1 MATTYQY
8 RYTTGFTF
16 DDSGQTSGIQVI
28 AELTPPTLNG
38 EKAPFLI
45 QEYSNITFNLKS
57 AEEALKFQLDNF
69 GEFKNNFS
77 YPQTGTPVA
86 LEDDPN
92 PPPATPPGINE
103 SNPTPPNLEEDIET
117 DLTSPSIKNST
128 NDKGEFLID
137 NSALND
143 KPASPIPVPNPSV
156 IKIKK
161 EGYKAE
167 SISIQKGD
175 GTYKEDLGIIKLTPT
190 QQQLKLDKLKLSQL
204 SIPEIEFMSLE
215 KKDWKYFLQD
225 QLNSQIINI
234 KKTLI
239 PIVISLI
246 AEFGISKAQEM
257 LGEKLS
263 ELKSCPNQN
272 KLKEIVKRKN
282 KLVKTLNDILK
293 VIETSLVAAGITQ
306 GVIVALDVAVKLFK
320 NTPIPPPI
328 DFTGTISQQKDNNQP
343 KIEKILELSKKING
357 SVLSILV
364 VLRQNLVLVLD
375 LLKMLDGLI
384 QDCYPEAGQ
393 SDLRVELLELTKE
406 QSNQQSPLVTNVN
419 GFEMGVETEKTT
431 STLKRK
437 RAIARNKQ
445 GIIMLKG
452 EFSYS
457 SIDQILIDE
466 LSFYIQ
472 TNNLKAD

>member
-1 MATTYQY
+1 MANDPTYIYSDGSVVTFKRVGPKKSALLKYGETIDESFGIIKGKTIEGAQSFTSDLSILAEEIIIGY
-8 RYTTGFTF
+8 NSNRNSLGFQPVF
-16 DDSGQTSGIQVI
+16 LEKI
-28 AELTPPTLNG
+28 EEPPTPP
-38 EKAPFLI
+38 
-45 QEYSNITFNLKS
+45 SNDET
-57 AEEALKFQLDNF
+57 
-69 GEFKNNFS
+69 
-77 YPQTGTPVA
+77 
-86 LEDDPN
+86 
-92 PPPATPPGINE
+92 
-103 SNPTPPNLEEDIET
+103 NPTPPPSLE
-117 DLTSPSIKNST
+117 
-128 NDKGEFLID
+128 
-137 NSALND
+137 
-143 KPASPIPVPNPSV
+143 SPIPSPPTTVNTSNEGKFKLDNSSLNDDPTKISPTGNPSN

-161 EGYKAE
+161 EGYKTE
-167 SISIQKGD
+167 IVPIQKGD

-239 PIVISLI
+239 PVVISLI

-257 LGEKLS
+257 LGEKLD

-293 VIETSLVAAGITQ
+293 IIETSLKVAGITQ
-306 GVIVALDVAVKLFK
+306 GVITVLDVAVKLLK
-320 NTPIPPPI
+320 NTPIPPPL
-328 DFTGTISQQKDNNQP
+328 DPSGVISQQKDVNTP

-375 LLKMLDGLI
+375 LLKMLDGLV
-384 QDCYPEAGQ
+384 QDCYPEAEQ
-393 SDLRVELLELTKE
+393 SDLRAELLELTKE
-406 QSNQQSPLVTNVN
+406 QSNQQSPLIIDVN

>member
-8 RYTTGFTF
+8 KYTTGFTF
-16 DDSGQTSGIQVI
+16 DDSGQVSGIQVI
-28 AELTPPTLNG
+28 AELDPPNYG
-38 EKAPFLI
+38 GSKAPFLI
-45 QEYSNITFNLKS
+45 QEYSNVTFNLKS

-77 YPQTGTPVA
+77 YPKTGTPVA
-86 LEDDPN
+86 PEDDPN
-92 PPPATPPGINE
+92 PPTTTSPKVDQ
-103 SNPTPPNLEEDIET
+103 SNPEIVED
-117 DLTSPSIKNST
+117 SPSPPDNTRSN
-128 NDKGEFLID
+128 NDGKFILD

-143 KPASPIPVPNPSV
+143 KPASPIPIPNPSV

-161 EGYKAE
+161 EGYKTE
-167 SISIQKGD
+167 SIPIQKGD
-175 GTYKEDLGIIKLTPT
+175 GTYKENLGVIKLTPT

-239 PIVISLI
+239 PVVIGLI

-257 LGEKLS
+257 LGEKLD
-263 ELKSCPNQN
+263 ELKSCPNEN

-293 VIETSLVAAGITQ
+293 VIETSLKVAGITQ
-306 GVIVALDVAVKLFK
+306 GVITVLDVAVKLLK

-328 DFTGTISQQKDNNQP
+328 DPSGIISQQKDNNQP
-343 KIEKILELSKKING
+343 RIEKVLELSKKING

-393 SDLRVELLELTKE
+393 SDLRAELLELVKE
-406 QSNQQSPLVTNVN
+406 ESNQESPLVTNVN

>member
-1 MATTYQY
+1 MANDPTY
-8 RYTTGFTF
+8 
-16 DDSGQTSGIQVI
+16 I
-28 AELTPPTLNG
+28 
-38 EKAPFLI
+38 
-45 QEYSNITFNLKS
+45 YSDNSVITFKRVGPKKS
-57 AEEALKFQLDNF
+57 ALLTYGETISEEFGVVKGKTIEGPQSFAADLSVLAEEAIINYNNTRASF
-69 GEFKNNFS
+69 GFN
-77 YPQTGTPVA
+77 PVTISKI
-86 LEDDPN
+86 EE
-92 PPPATPPGINE
+92 PPTPPSTTE
-103 SNPTPPNLEEDIET
+103 SNPTPPTPEPPVVP
-117 DLTSPSIKNST
+117 SPSPPTTVNTSNEGKF
-128 NDKGEFLID
+128 KLD
-137 NSALND
+137 NSSLND
-143 KPASPIPVPNPSV
+143 DPTKISPTGNPSN

-161 EGYKAE
+161 EGYKTE
-167 SISIQKGD
+167 TIPIQKGD
-175 GTYKEDLGIIKLTPT
+175 GTYKENLGVIKLTPT

-239 PIVISLI
+239 PVVISLI

-257 LGEKLS
+257 LGEKLD
-263 ELKSCPNQN
+263 ELKSCPNEN

-293 VIETSLVAAGITQ
+293 IVETSLKVAGITQ
-306 GVIVALDVAVKLFK
+306 GVITILDVAVKLLK

-328 DFTGTISQQKDNNQP
+328 DPSGVITQQKDNNQP

-393 SDLRVELLELTKE
+393 SDLRAELLELTKE
-406 QSNQQSPLVTNVN
+406 QSNQQSPLVTDVN
-419 GFEMGVETEKTT
+419 GFEMGVETEETT

-445 GIIMLKG
+445 GVVMLKG

>member
-1 MATTYQY
+1 MANDPTYIYSDGSVVTFKRVGPKKSALLKYGETIDESFGIIKGKTIEGAQSFTSDLSILAEEIIIGY
-8 RYTTGFTF
+8 NSNRNSLGFQPVF
-16 DDSGQTSGIQVI
+16 LEKI
-28 AELTPPTLNG
+28 EEPPTPP
-38 EKAPFLI
+38 
-45 QEYSNITFNLKS
+45 SNDET
-57 AEEALKFQLDNF
+57 
-69 GEFKNNFS
+69 
-77 YPQTGTPVA
+77 
-86 LEDDPN
+86 
-92 PPPATPPGINE
+92 
-103 SNPTPPNLEEDIET
+103 NPTPPPSLE
-117 DLTSPSIKNST
+117 
-128 NDKGEFLID
+128 
-137 NSALND
+137 
-143 KPASPIPVPNPSV
+143 SPIPSPPTTVNTSNEGKFKLDNSSLNDDPTKISPTGNPSN

-161 EGYKAE
+161 EGYKTE
-167 SISIQKGD
+167 IVPIQKGD

-239 PIVISLI
+239 PVVISLI

-257 LGEKLS
+257 LGEKLD

-293 VIETSLVAAGITQ
+293 IIETSLKVAGITQ
-306 GVIVALDVAVKLFK
+306 GVITVLDVAVKLLK
-320 NTPIPPPI
+320 NTPIPPPL
-328 DFTGTISQQKDNNQP
+328 DPSGVISQQKDVNTP

-375 LLKMLDGLI
+375 LLKMLDGLV
-384 QDCYPEAGQ
+384 QDCYPEAEQ
-393 SDLRVELLELTKE
+393 SDLRAELLELTKE
-406 QSNQQSPLVTNVN
+406 QSNQQSPLIIDVN

-445 GIIMLKG
+445 GVVMLKG
-452 EFSYS
+452 EYSYS

>member
-8 RYTTGFTF
+8 KYTTGFTF
-16 DDSGQTSGIQVI
+16 DSSGQTSGIQVI
-28 AELTPPTLNG
+28 AELTPSKIG
-38 EKAPFLI
+38 GIKAPFLI
-45 QEYSNITFNLKS
+45 QEYSNVTFNLKS

-77 YPQTGTPVA
+77 YPKTGTPVA
-86 LEDDPN
+86 PEDDPN
-92 PPPATPPGINE
+92 PPTTTSPE
-103 SNPTPPNLEEDIET
+103 VDQSNPEIVED
-117 DLTSPSIKNST
+117 SPSPPDNTRSN
-128 NDKGEFLID
+128 NDGKFILD

-143 KPASPIPVPNPSV
+143 KPASPIPIPNPSV

-161 EGYKAE
+161 EGYKTE
-167 SISIQKGD
+167 SIPIQKGD
-175 GTYKEDLGIIKLTPT
+175 GTYKEDLGVIKLTPT

-239 PIVISLI
+239 PVVISLI

-257 LGEKLS
+257 LGEKLD
-263 ELKSCPNQN
+263 ELKSCPNEN

-293 VIETSLVAAGITQ
+293 IVETSLKVAGITQ
-306 GVIVALDVAVKLFK
+306 GVIVVLDVAVKLLK

-328 DFTGTISQQKDNNQP
+328 DPSGVISQQKDNNQP
-343 KIEKILELSKKING
+343 RIEKVLELSKKING

-375 LLKMLDGLI
+375 LLKMLDGLV

-393 SDLRVELLELTKE
+393 SDLRAELLELVKE
-406 QSNQQSPLVTNVN
+406 ESNQESPLVTNVN